1 MVFTEP
7 YKTGERNFTVAEGGN
22 EGVVIKEDGTK
33 GEENKELPPT
43 AASAEPRRP
52 SFEFENVDSMPVR

>member
-22 EGVVIKEDGTK
+22 EVVVIEEDGTK
-33 GEENKELPPT
+33 VGEKKEFPPT
-43 AASAEPRRP
+43 AASAEPKSP
-52 SFEFENVDSMPVR
+52 SFEFENVESVPVR